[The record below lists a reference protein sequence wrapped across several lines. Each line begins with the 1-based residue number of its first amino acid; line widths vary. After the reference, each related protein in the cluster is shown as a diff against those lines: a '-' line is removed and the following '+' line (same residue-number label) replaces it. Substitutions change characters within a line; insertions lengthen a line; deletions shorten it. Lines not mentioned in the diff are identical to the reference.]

1 MNNKIKLLIGILT
14 FAVIIGG
21 AYISYNKLS
30 DDFKPDVFST
40 TSGSSEAKDN
50 YAPPSEETTEIVYE
64 PAPDFTVIDKDG
76 NEHKLSDFK
85 GKPVVLNF
93 WASWCSP
100 CKMEMPDFN
109 DLYKTL
115 GNEIQFMMVNLTN
128 GYNGEDF
135 ETATAFMEKQGYE
148 FPVFYDINEDAGS
161 KYYTYSI
168 PVTYFIDE
176 DGLLIA
182 QARGAIDAETLQK
195 GIDMITEDR

>member
-1 MNNKIKLLIGILT
+1 MNNKIKLIIGILI

-21 AYISYNKLS
+21 AYIAYDKLGS
-30 DDFKPDVFST
+30 EYKPDVFATTTAAVEEGQNNST
-40 TSGSSEAKDN
+40 EESTEA
-50 YAPPSEETTEIVYE
+50 EYE
-64 PAPDFTVIDKDG
+64 AAPDFTVIDKDG
-76 NEHKLSDFK
+76 KEHNLSDFK

-109 DLYKTL
+109 EAYKAL
-115 GNEIQFMMVNLTN
+115 GGEVQFMMVNLTN

-135 ETATAFMEKQGYE
+135 EQATAFMNEQNYE
-148 FPVFYDINEDAGS
+148 FPVFYDTNEDAGS

-168 PVTYFIDE
+168 PVTYFIDA

-195 GIDMITEDR
+195 GIDMIK

>member
-1 MNNKIKLLIGILT
+1 MNNKIKLLIGILV
-14 FAVIIGG
+14 FVVIIGG
-21 AYISYNKLS
+21 AYIAYDKLS
-30 DDFKPDVFST
+30 GDFKPDVFSST
-40 TSGSSEAKDN
+40 TTAATFGETQHSQK
-50 YAPPSEETTEIVYE
+50 EETTEFEYE

-76 NEHKLSDFK
+76 KEHKLSDFK

-109 DLYKTL
+109 EAYKNL

-135 ETATAFMEKQGYE
+135 EQATSFMESRNYE

-168 PVTYFIDE
+168 PVTYFIDA

-182 QARGAIDAETLQK
+182 QASGAIDAETLQR
-195 GIDMITEDR
+195 GIDMIK

>member
-1 MNNKIKLLIGILT
+1 MNNKIKLIIGIIV
-14 FAVIIGG
+14 FAVVIGG
-21 AYISYNKLS
+21 AYIAYDKLS
-30 DDFKPDVFST
+30 IKYKPDILPTKT
-40 TSGSSEAKDN
+40 TSAIEENQSISTG
-50 YAPPSEETTEIVYE
+50 ETTEIE
-64 PAPDFTVIDKDG
+64 LQAAPDFTVFDKDG

-109 DLYKTL
+109 EAYKAL

-135 ETATAFMEKQGYE
+135 EQASTFMEIQSYE
-148 FPVFYDINEDAGS
+148 FPVFYDTNEDAGN

-168 PVTYFIDE
+168 PVTYFINA
-176 DGLLIA
+176 DGLLVA
-182 QARGAIDAETLQK
+182 QASGAIDAETLQR
-195 GIDMITEDR
+195 GIDMIK

>member
-1 MNNKIKLLIGILT
+1 MNNKIKLIAGILI
-14 FAVIIGG
+14 FAVIIVG
-21 AYISYNKLS
+21 AYIAYDKLGS
-30 DDFKPDVFST
+30 EYKPDVFAT
-40 TSGSSEAKDN
+40 TTAAVEEGQNNSA
-50 YAPPSEETTEIVYE
+50 EETTEAEYE
-64 PAPDFTVIDKDG
+64 AAPDFTVIDKEG

-109 DLYKTL
+109 EAYKTL
-115 GNEIQFMMVNLTN
+115 GDEVQFMMVNLTN

-135 ETATAFMEKQGYE
+135 ETATAFMEEQAYE
-148 FPVFYDINEDAGS
+148 FPVFYDTNEDAGS

-168 PVTYFIDE
+168 PVTYFIDA

-182 QARGAIDAETLQK
+182 QARGAIDADTLQR
-195 GIDMITEDR
+195 GIDMIK

>member
-1 MNNKIKLLIGILT
+1 MNNKIKLLLGILI
-14 FAVIIGG
+14 FAVVIVG
-21 AYISYNKLS
+21 AYVAYDKLS
-30 DDFKPDVFST
+30 DDYKPDVFPST
-40 TSGSSEAKDN
+40 TAND
-50 YAPPSEETTEIVYE
+50 EESQNAESATEPVYE

-76 NEHKLSDFK
+76 KEHKLSDFK

-109 DLYKTL
+109 EKYKTL
-115 GNEIQFMMVNLTN
+115 GNEIQFMIVNLTN

-135 ETATAFMEKQGYE
+135 ETATAFMKNQGYE
-148 FPVFYDINEDAGS
+148 FPVFYDVNEDAGS

-168 PVTYFIDE
+168 PVTYFIDS

-195 GIDMITEDR
+195 GIDMIK